1 MPYNVVLNSACNIRC
16 EYCFAKEVIDSSS
29 NEELSLDDFQLILSF
44 LKKSGRND
52 IGLLGG
58 EPTLHSNFLQIIE
71 LLKENKFDFSVKSN
85 ALWNNKIKERF
96 AELSSERVSFL
107 LNINRPSFYTSKQW
121 QRINDNLNSIIKFK
135 KTLSINI
142 DRPEFEYEYIL
153 EMAEKFNVKYIRWS
167 FAHPIFDVSIK
178 EIKQKYLEIGQYKE
192 TAGRILEFIRKAAK
206 QNIMTLGD
214 HSVILCMFNSEEIK
228 EIHNLGGELNSKCEG
243 TLDILQNL
251 QVIFCLPMNSFF
263 PKVFLK
269 EFNSLDEIDVYF
281 ENRIKP
287 LRIIE
292 YPFNEC
298 KECQYASKDECH
310 GGCLAHRNFTKDV
323 IAKYAD
329 NWTIEFLLDKKLS
342 IPQNISFNKIQNN
355 TNNIW
360 VEDLLTG
367 NQSMIDYNTFEF
379 INKFNGQ
386 KKLTDI
392 IIQNDLYGENNGAP
406 NKLLINFIEKARKYG
421 LLELIC

>member
-29 NEELSLDDFQLILSF
+29 NEELSLDDFKLILSF
-44 LKKSGRND
+44 FKKSGRSD

-58 EPTLHSNFLQIIE
+58 EPTLHSKFLLIIE
-71 LLKENKFDFSVKSN
+71 LLKENNFDFSVKSN
-85 ALWNNKIKERF
+85 ALWGNKIKERF
-96 AELSSERVSFL
+96 VELSSERVSFL

-121 QRINDNLNSIIKFK
+121 QRINDNLNSIIKFN

-153 EMAEKFNVKYIRWS
+153 ELAEKFNVKYLRWS
-167 FAHPIFDVSIK
+167 FAHPIFDLSKK
-178 EIKQKYLEIGQYKE
+178 EIKQIYLKIGQYKE
-192 TAGRILEFIRKAAK
+192 TAGRILEFIRKAAR

-214 HSVILCMFNSEEIK
+214 HSVILCMFNSEDIE

-251 QVIFCLPMNSFF
+251 QVIFCLPMNSFL

-269 EFNSLDEIDVYF
+269 DFKSLDEIDVYF

-323 IAKYAD
+323 MEKYAD

-342 IPQNISFNKIQNN
+342 IPQNISFSKIQNN
-355 TNNIW
+355 TNDIR

-367 NQSMIDYNTFEF
+367 NQCMIDTSTFEF
-379 INKFNGQ
+379 IKKFNGRQ
-386 KKLTDI
+386 KLNDI
-392 IIQNDLYGENNGAP
+392 IIQNNLYGINNGST

-421 LLELIC
+421 LLELVC